1 MRADDKLRDTHHLTA
16 SRPID
21 GPPSSRLPLRLLDGA
36 ERGLDPAQN
45 GPVPDLIASSVE
57 VETVKRV
64 MILHRRQENEWDRAL
79 SGELAQDRVIA
90 VDHGDADGFRRFQSG
105 LGGWYRHN

>member
-21 GPPSSRLPLRLLDGA
+21 GLPSSRLPLRLLDGA

-57 VETVKRV
+57 VDTVKRV
-64 MILHRRQENEWDRAL
+64 MIRHRRQGNECDPGFFA
-79 SGELAQDRVIA
+79 ELAKDCVIA
-90 VDHGDADGFRRFQSG
+90 VDNGDADGFRR
-105 LGGWYRHN
+105 